1 MAEMNQESYMS
12 TYVIHSR
19 NTFMPSS
26 IVYLYNMSLV
36 HDRCCMLCYSKLTHG
51 DS

>member
-1 MAEMNQESYMS
+1 MAEMTHESYTS

-19 NTFMPSS
+19 DTFMPSS

-36 HDRCCMLCYSKLTHG
+36 HDHCCMLCCSKLTHG
-51 DS
+51 GS